1 MSAVISPQPSIQEI
15 RNDLGISREKMARV
29 FDVSSKT
36 IDRWE
41 KQPNPLREADDAK
54 TLEDL
59 KLIVELGQLVWGD
72 AGFRRFLTLPQPV
85 LNGRTPLQMLE
96 RGDLAS
102 VLSMVATDYEG
113 LGP

>member
-1 MSAVISPQPSIQEI
+1 MSVVLTPHPSILEI

-41 KQPNPLREADDAK
+41 KQAAPLRDAHDAK

-59 KLIVELGQLVWGD
+59 KTIVELGQLVWGED
-72 AGFRRFLTLPQPV
+72 GFRLFLTLPQPV
-85 LNGRTPLQMLE
+85 LGSRTPLQALE
-96 RGDLAS
+96 RGDLAA
-102 VLSMVATDYEG
+102 VLSMVAADYEG

>member
-1 MSAVISPQPSIQEI
+1 MSAVLSPQPSILEI

-41 KQPNPLREADDAK
+41 KQHTPLRDADDAK

-59 KLIVELGQLVWGD
+59 KLIVELGQLVWGED
-72 AGFRRFLTLPQPV
+72 GFRLFLTLPQPV
-85 LNGRTPLQMLE
+85 LGGRTPLQMLE
-96 RGDLAS
+96 RSDLVS
-102 VLSMVATDYEG
+102 VLSMVAADYEG